1 MILLI
6 DSSKSAP
13 SPDLLLY
20 LIEDGCNLKIL
31 YWLNFY
37 LMLSIALM
45 VCHFGC
51 LIQFVKKNLL
61 GNMRFS
67 TERSSNELQTV
78 AFEMLSKAISR
89 AGSSSPVHI
98 WRSILEVFRKT
109 MDILAL
115 KPPVVEDSA
124 MSRFYESFLCCL
136 HLILIDPKCAVSGH
150 VSVFVVVLRMLD
162 SESSTINVTSSDS
175 EFSDGDRSAN
185 DSGRVQNSRVRVAAI
200 TCIQVNLQNCLITLT

>member
-37 LMLSIALM
+37 SDVID
-45 VCHFGC
+45 CSH
-51 LIQFVKKNLL
+51 
-61 GNMRFS
+61 
-67 TERSSNELQTV
+67 ERSSSELQTV
-78 AFEMLSKAISR
+78 AFEMLSEASSR
-89 AGSSSPVHI
+89 AGSSFPVDI

-109 MDILAL
+109 IDVLAL

-124 MSRFYESFLCCL
+124 MSSHM
-136 HLILIDPKCAVSGH
+136 HLFCAVYI
-150 VSVFVVVLRMLD
+150 L
-162 SESSTINVTSSDS
+162 SSLIQNVQFRIMCQFLLLFCECS
-175 EFSDGDRSAN
+175 
-185 DSGRVQNSRVRVAAI
+185 
-200 TCIQVNLQNCLITLT
+200 